1 MSSSGIRTI
10 WPKVIAERTT
20 PRLRLDIV
28 DEAGDPITSLST
40 LTLTL
45 HDGAG
50 VIINSRDRVNVLSD
64 FAAGTLT
71 WQFEAAD
78 TQVLY
83 PTRDFERH
91 TALIEWSWDSGTR
104 HGKHEVIHTVRNL
117 ATVPAA

>member
-10 WPKVIAERTT
+10 WPTVIAERTT

-28 DEAGDPITSLST
+28 DEAGDSITSLST

-50 VIINSRDRVNVLSD
+50 AIINSRDRVDVLGS
-64 FAAGTLT
+64 FSAGTLD
-71 WQFEAAD
+71 WRFAAAD
-78 TQVLY
+78 TQILY
-83 PTRDFERH
+83 PTREFERH
-91 TALIEWSWDSGTR
+91 TALIEWSWDSGAK
-104 HGKHEVIHTVRNL
+104 HGKHEVIHTIRNL